1 MQTAVWKSLLRR
13 VPEPLHASLMVMTAA
28 GTEVN
33 IQTIVHMDEDVLV
46 LRGRLAGS
54 TDMGRIFFIPYE
66 GLDHVGFYKEVA
78 DASLR
83 EILGLAPPVAPAAV
97 SAPVEAAA
105 PAAPPPS
112 PSAATAEPPAVA
124 TPATTAD
131 AGKDSSPRVRLPSKG
146 EILERLRL
154 RTAARAAEEQKT

>member
-1 MQTAVWKSLLRR
+1 MQAAVWKSLLQR

-28 GTEVN
+28 GTEIN

-83 EILGLAPPVAPAAV
+83 DILGLAPPAPPAVA

-105 PAAPPPS
+105 PAAPPP
-112 PSAATAEPPAVA
+112 PPAAPTAELPAAA
-124 TPATTAD
+124 TPAPD
-131 AGKDSSPRVRLPSKG
+131 KDSSPRVRLPSKG